1 MAATLV
7 AHIHDRLLVQRQAL
21 ANWLH
26 NTPANKRQTR
36 LGAASE
42 QAVETRLEILD
53 EAIEKCEGDELGVC
67 EVCHGTIETMRL
79 EMDFTARVCLEHLS
93 EEEQRRLEDDLEL
106 SQQVQQALLPQQSPE
121 IPGLDVAAF
130 SRPARIVSGD
140 YFDFF
145 RFKDNT
151 HGLTIGDVVDKGLA
165 ASLLMAS
172 MQASLK
178 ILVADNTSP
187 QAVIER
193 LNSIFI
199 HSVRLSQ
206 FVTLFLGQF
215 DPATRRLT
223 YTNAGHN
230 PPLVLRRSANGGNP
244 IEWLHPTGAA
254 IGLIEQSHF
263 DVGTIDLRPGDVM
276 VFYTDGVTDARNEA
290 GQYFGTELLTEAV
303 QAAAD
308 LAPRDLLYELR
319 QRLQT
324 FTNGRALEDD
334 TTLVVCKVSDGI
346 ARSVPSLQ

>member
-1 MAATLV
+1 MATTFVSRL
-7 AHIHDRLLVQRQAL
+7 HDRLVEQRQLL

-26 NTPANKRQTR
+26 SAPPIERQTR

-53 EAIEKCEGDELGVC
+53 QVIEQCECDELGVC
-67 EVCHGTIETMRL
+67 DVCHGHIEVERL

-93 EEEQRRLEDDLEL
+93 EEEQHRLEDDLEL

-121 IPGLDVAAF
+121 IPGLEVAAF

-151 HGLTIGDVVDKGLA
+151 HGLTIGDVVDKGMA

-178 ILVADNTSP
+178 ILVSDNTSP

-199 HSVRLSQ
+199 HNVRLSQ

-230 PPLVLRRSANGGNP
+230 PPLVIRKTVNGHNP

-263 DVGTIDLRPGDVM
+263 DVGTIDLRPGDMV

-290 GQYFGTELLTEAV
+290 GQYFGTQLLTEAV

-308 LAPRDLLYELR
+308 LSARDVLRELR

-334 TTLVVCKVSDGI
+334 TTLVVIKVQS
-346 ARSVPSLQ
+346 

>member
-1 MAATLV
+1 MSTTLV
-7 AHIHDRLLVQRQAL
+7 TQIHDRLLAQRQAL
-21 ANWLH
+21 ADWLH
-26 NTPANKRQTR
+26 NTPASKRQTR
-36 LGAASE
+36 LGTATE
-42 QAVETRLEILD
+42 LAVETRLEVLD
-53 EAIEKCEGDELGVC
+53 EAIEQCECDELGVC
-67 EVCHGTIETMRL
+67 EVCHGHIETERL

-93 EEEQRRLEDDLEL
+93 EEEQHRLEDDLEL

-121 IPGLDVAAF
+121 IPGLEVAVY

-151 HGLTIGDVVDKGLA
+151 HGLTIGDVVDKGMA

-178 ILVADNTSP
+178 ILVSDNTSP

-199 HSVRLSQ
+199 HNVRLSQ

-215 DPATRRLT
+215 DPTTRRLT

-230 PPLVLRRSANGGNP
+230 PPLVLHQSVNGGNP
-244 IEWLHPTGAA
+244 VEWLHPTGAA
-254 IGLIEQSHF
+254 IGLIEQFNFSTA
-263 DVGTIDLRPGDVM
+263 TIDLRPGDLV
-276 VFYTDGVTDARNEA
+276 VFYTDGVTDARNEQ
-290 GQYFGTELLTEAV
+290 GQYFGTRMLTEAV

-308 LAPRDLLYELR
+308 QSARDVLREVR

-324 FTNGRALEDD
+324 FTNDRAIEDD
-334 TTLVVCKVSDGI
+334 TTLVVMKVQS
-346 ARSVPSLQ
+346 

>member
-1 MAATLV
+1 MATTLV
-7 AHIHDRLLVQRQAL
+7 THIHDRLLAQRQSL

-26 NTPANKRQTR
+26 NTPASKRQTC
-36 LGAASE
+36 LGAAPE

-67 EVCHGTIETMRL
+67 EVCHGHVEIERL

-145 RFKDNT
+145 RFKDDT
-151 HGLTIGDVVDKGLA
+151 HGLTIGDVVDKGMA

-178 ILVADNTSP
+178 ILVSDNTSP

-230 PPLVLRRSANGGNP
+230 PPLVLRKSIGNGSSP
-244 IEWLHPTGAA
+244 IEWLQPTGAA
-254 IGLIEQSHF
+254 IGLIEQF
-263 DVGTIDLRPGDVM
+263 KFATATIDLRAGDIV
-276 VFYTDGVTDARNEA
+276 VFYTDGVTDARNEQ
-290 GQYFGTELLTEAV
+290 GQYFGTQLLTEAV

-334 TTLVVCKVSDGI
+334 TTLVVCKVQS
-346 ARSVPSLQ
+346 